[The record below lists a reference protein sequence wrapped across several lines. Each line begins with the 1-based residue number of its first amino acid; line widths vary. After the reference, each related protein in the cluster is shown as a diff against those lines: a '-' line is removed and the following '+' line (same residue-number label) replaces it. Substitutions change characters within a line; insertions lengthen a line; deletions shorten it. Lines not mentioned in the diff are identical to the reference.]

1 MIEEADDLVT
11 GWASTVLPHAEVLLG
26 RPEEDKSGAGVRIHL
41 LELVQK
47 PQPRGQQKPPVQMS
61 LRYLVTTWADEP
73 RDAHKLL
80 GELVFA
86 AADRTDFEVEL
97 EPLAD
102 SLWSALGATPRPH
115 FVMRVPVSRER
126 AQPETKLVR
135 KPLVV
140 HATGMSR
147 LAGQI
152 VGPDDMPVPDAYIE
166 LPNLRR
172 STRSDSSGHFEFDAI
187 PSDPPVKELHIRA
200 KGRDFALEGDPSLDG
215 HPVVIRLDLVEA

>member
-11 GWASTVLPHAEVLLG
+11 EWASSVLPRADVALG
-26 RPEEDKSGAGVRIHL
+26 RPEEEKAGAGVRIHL

-47 PQPRGQQKPPVQMS
+47 PLPRGQRKPPLQMS

-73 RDAHKLL
+73 RHAHKLL
-80 GELVFA
+80 GDLVFA
-86 AADRTDFEVEL
+86 ASESTDFEVEL
-97 EPLAD
+97 EPLPD
-102 SLWSALGATPRPH
+102 SIWPALGATPRPH

-140 HATGMSR
+140 HATRLSR
-147 LAGQI
+147 LEGRI
-152 VGPDDMPVPDAYIE
+152 IGPDDIPVPDAYIE
-166 LPNLRR
+166 LPSLRR
-172 STRSDSSGHFEFDAI
+172 FTRSDPSGHFEFDAI

-200 KGRDFALEGDPSLDG
+200 KGRDFALAGDPSLDG